1 MDDRPYTDAELERY
15 FRDRDARRARDT
27 GDGAP
32 GDGDP
37 APASEARPPEV
48 HPTPPT
54 AAGPI
59 SRPPSWDRDRVRGD
73 DRGDGR
79 GRPSEAELRHRVG
92 RVVRALLLGVGAFA
106 AVVVLWLLW
115 LSHDLPSTAVI
126 ENPKNLLATVVY
138 TADGE
143 ELARYY
149 ERENRTW
156 VPLDSISQHAVNAL
170 IATEDR
176 DFHDHWGVH
185 LRRTLQAPFSV
196 FLTGQVQGGSTI
208 TQQLARN
215 LFNEDINFEVG
226 DRSVIRKI
234 KEILLAVR
242 IERIYTKDEIVEA
255 YLNTVPFRNNAF
267 GIETASRT
275 YFDKTAYELV
285 PEEAATLIGMLAANT
300 YYDPAR
306 NPENSFRRRNVVLS
320 SMVGEGFLDAAYYQR
335 VRETPTALQFH
346 PYSHEDNLAP
356 HFAEFLRQW
365 FKGWCEA
372 NGYDPYSDGLKIVT
386 TLDADMQRLA
396 TEAVREQMDGLQA
409 VVDAEWGS
417 PAAVGIGSMPE
428 PYVRRMA
435 RGDIEPFQGWW
446 ARNTAVVNEYIRG
459 TEAYRRLTDGEGLGR
474 DAATERL
481 RGDDAFM
488 DSLRA
493 VKTRIE
499 GGLLAMDPTDGT
511 VLAWVGGRNFAADK
525 YDHVGLARRQPGSTF
540 KPFAY
545 VAAFDNGYSPNYYV
559 LNSAFS
565 WDGWRPLNYGGSSGG
580 GYVSLR
586 TALSNSMN
594 IPTARVTRLVG
605 AAEVARY
612 ARRLGIRSPLDL
624 TPYDADDTETIPNS
638 IGLGVTDVTLLE
650 LVSAYSTLA
659 NYGVYHEPTFVRRIE
674 DRYGNVVAQFEPTGR
689 EVISPS
695 TAYTTVDVL
704 KDVVA
709 RGTAVGLRPR
719 FDVGGI
725 ELAGKTG
732 TTQES
737 ADGWF
742 VGVNPELVVGAWVG
756 WNDRRITFRSSFWGQ
771 GSHTGLY
778 LVGAFLEKLQQ
789 EGPGD
794 IKINPEAKFEEP
806 ENYQPPRRTGYDSSG
821 GGGRRRSTG
830 DPNVTDDRP
839 ARDLLQ
845 RWRQREQGGDG
856 GGRIGW

>member
-1 MDDRPYTDAELERY
+1 
-15 FRDRDARRARDT
+15 
-27 GDGAP
+27 
-32 GDGDP
+32 
-37 APASEARPPEV
+37 
-48 HPTPPT
+48 
-54 AAGPI
+54 
-59 SRPPSWDRDRVRGD
+59 
-73 DRGDGR
+73 
-79 GRPSEAELRHRVG
+79 
-92 RVVRALLLGVGAFA
+92 VVLGLGAFA
-106 AVVVLWLLW
+106 GLVVLWLLW
-115 LSHDLPSTAVI
+115 LSRDLPSTAVI

-156 VPLDSISQHAVNAL
+156 VPLDSISEHAVHAL

-176 DFHDHWGVH
+176 DFYDHWGVH

-196 FLTGQVQGGSTI
+196 LSGQVQGGSTI

-215 LFNEDINFEVG
+215 LFNEDINFEAG

-275 YFDKTAYELV
+275 YFNKTAFELN
-285 PEEAATLIGMLAANT
+285 PEEAAVLVGMLAANT

-306 NPENSFRRRNVVLS
+306 NPENAHRRRNVVLRG
-320 SMVGEGFLDAAYYQR
+320 MVGEGFLDPAYYER
-335 VRETPTALQFH
+335 VKDEPIALEFR

-365 FKGWCEA
+365 FKDWCEA
-372 NGYDPYSDGLKIVT
+372 NGYDPYSDGLKVIT
-386 TLDADMQRLA
+386 TLDADLQRLA
-396 TEAVREQMDGLQA
+396 TAALREQMDGLQA
-409 VVDAEWGS
+409 VVDAEWGN
-417 PAAVGIGSMPE
+417 PAAIGLGSMPE
-428 PYVRRMA
+428 PYVQRMA
-435 RGDIEPFQGWW
+435 RGDIEPFGGWW
-446 ARNTAVVNEYIRG
+446 ARNTRIVDEYVAG
-459 TEAYRRLTDGEGLGR
+459 TDAFRRLTEDGLDR
-474 DAATERL
+474 DEAIARL
-481 RGDDAFM
+481 RDDEAFM

-493 VKTRIE
+493 IKTRIE
-499 GGLLAMDPTDGT
+499 GGLLAMDPHNGN
-511 VLAWVGGRNFAADK
+511 VLAWVGGRDFTADK

-559 LNSAFS
+559 LDSPFT
-565 WDGWRPLNYGGSSGG
+565 WEGWRPLNYGGGASGR
-580 GYVSLR
+580 YVSLR
-586 TALSNSMN
+586 TGLSRSMN

-624 TPYDADDTETIPNS
+624 TPYDPNDAETIPNS

-650 LVSAYSTLA
+650 MVTAYATLA
-659 NYGVYHEPTFVRRIE
+659 NYGVYHEGTFVARIE
-674 DRYGNVVAQFEPTGR
+674 DRYGNVVATFEPTGR
-689 EVISPS
+689 EVIGPS
-695 TAYTTVDVL
+695 TAYTAIDVL
-704 KDVVA
+704 KDVVSA
-709 RGTAVGLRPR
+709 GTAVGLRSR
-719 FDVGGI
+719 FDVGDI

-742 VGVNPELVVGAWVG
+742 IGMNPDLVVGAWVG
-756 WNDRRITFRSSFWGQ
+756 WNDRRIVFRSSYWGQ

-778 LVGAFLEKLQQ
+778 LVGAFLEKLQN
-789 EGPGD
+789 EGPAD
-794 IKINPEAKFEEP
+794 LRLDPAETFEEP
-806 ENYQPPRRTGYDSSG
+806 PNYQPPRRTGYDGSG
-821 GGGRRRSTG
+821 GGGRRSRSRSG
-830 DPNVTDDRP
+830 DPNETEDRP
-839 ARDLLQ
+839 ARDLLR
-845 RWRQREQGGDG
+845 RWREREQGSGDA
-856 GGRIGW
+856 GRIGW

>member
-1 MDDRPYTDAELERY
+1 MDENSYTDAELERY
-15 FRDRDARRARDT
+15 FRDREARHAR
-27 GDGAP
+27 GDGNGTP
-32 GDGDP
+32 GDGSP
-37 APASEARPPEV
+37 APAPPAPRPAPRSTQGALS
-48 HPTPPT
+48 P
-54 AAGPI
+54 
-59 SRPPSWDRDRVRGD
+59 
-73 DRGDGR
+73 
-79 GRPSEAELRHRVG
+79 AELRRRVWLTI
-92 RVVRALLLGVGAFA
+92 RALLIGVGVVA
-106 AVVVLWLLW
+106 ALVALWLLW
-115 LSHDLPSTAVI
+115 LSRDLPSTAVI

-156 VPLDSISQHAVNAL
+156 VPLDSISQHVVHAL

-176 DFHDHWGVH
+176 AFYDHWGVH
-185 LRRTLQAPFSV
+185 LRRTLQAP
-196 FLTGQVQGGSTI
+196 LTFILNPDLPQGGSTI

-215 LFNEDINFEVG
+215 LYREQVEFELG

-234 KEILLAVR
+234 KEILTAIR
-242 IERIYTKDEIVEA
+242 IERIYTKDEIIEA
-255 YLNTVPFRNNAF
+255 YLNTVPFRYNAY
-267 GIETASRT
+267 GIEAASQT
-275 YFDKTAYELV
+275 YFDKTAFELN
-285 PEEAATLIGMLAANT
+285 PEESAALVGMLAANT
-300 YYDPAR
+300 LYDPAR
-306 NPENSFRRRNVVLS
+306 NPENAQRRRNVVLRN
-320 SMVGEGFLDAAYYQR
+320 MVTVGFLDEAYYQQ
-335 VRETPTALQFH
+335 VRDAPIDIEGTFK

-365 FKGWCEA
+365 FKDWCDA
-372 NGYDPYSDGLKIVT
+372 NGYDPYSDGLKIIT

-396 TEAVREQMDGLQA
+396 TEAFQEQMRGLQA
-409 VVDAEWGS
+409 VVDVEWGR
-417 PAAVGIGSMPE
+417 PAALGLGTMPA
-428 PYVRRMA
+428 PYVRRME
-435 RGDIEPFQGWW
+435 RGGVEPFGTWW
-446 ARNTAVVNEYIRG
+446 ARNTRIVNEYIAG
-459 TEAYRRLTDGEGLGR
+459 TEAFRRLTASGLDR
-474 DAATERL
+474 DEAVERL
-481 RGDDAFM
+481 RGDADFV

-493 VKTRIE
+493 VKTRLE
-499 GGLLAMDPTDGT
+499 GGLVAMSPETGN
-511 VLAWVGGRNFAADK
+511 VLAWVGGVNFAADK

-559 LNSAFS
+559 LDAPFS
-565 WDGWRPLNYGGSSGG
+565 WDGWRPLNYGGGASG

-586 TALSNSMN
+586 SGLANSMN
-594 IPTARVTRLVG
+594 IPTARVTKLVG

-612 ARRLGIRSPLDL
+612 ARRLGVRSPLDL
-624 TPYDADDTETIPNS
+624 TPYDASDEETIPNS

-650 LVSAYSTLA
+650 MVTAYATLA
-659 NYGVYHEPTFVRRIE
+659 NYGVYHEPTFVHRIE
-674 DRYGNVVAQFEPTGR
+674 DRYGNVVAQFSPTGR

-695 TAYTTVDVL
+695 TAYTAVDVL

-742 VGVNPELVVGAWVG
+742 IAMNPELVVGAWVG

-778 LVGAFLEKLQQ
+778 LVGAFLETLQN
-789 EGPGD
+789 EGDPD
-794 IKINPEAKFEEP
+794 IRIDPDATFEEP
-806 ENYQPPRRTGYDSSG
+806 PNYQPPSRTGYDGSG
-821 GGGRRRSTG
+821 PRRGRSD
-830 DPNVTDDRP
+830 DPNVTADRP
-839 ARDLLQ
+839 ARDLLR
-845 RWRQREQGGDG
+845 RWRDRDGGDND